1 MSAVERPMKFS
12 GTLSI
17 AREPAPSA
25 AELYSAKNLK
35 DFATGLH
42 FHSEVQIVVVSEG
55 ERKFTFRGETL
66 VLTEGDCLIIP
77 AYEPHFGSSLTDKP
91 ATFKSVYVSDTCL
104 QDLPALEG
112 CFSGELGP
120 MVLHA
125 PDFARIF
132 AGETTEDGLDV
143 DLIRKF
149 LDRNRSEM
157 SKARSV
163 PTEVGDRQL
172 ATVLSS
178 VRTILAKEMTKPPS
192 LNMLSKKMGV
202 SKFYLTRQFSKLY
215 GMSPY
220 AFNLRCRLNEA
231 KVLLAKGEPVCA
243 VAHDLGFFDQSH
255 FGLHF
260 RRVLGF
266 SPAAYQKILH

>member
-1 MSAVERPMKFS
+1 MKFS

-17 AREPAPSA
+17 VREPVPSA
-25 AELYSAKNLK
+25 AEIYSAKSLRN
-35 DFATGLH
+35 FATGLH
-42 FHSEVQIVVVSEG
+42 FHSEVQIIVVWEG

-66 VLTEGDCLIIP
+66 VLTKGDCLIIP

-91 ATFKSVYVSDTCL
+91 ATFKSVYVWDTCL

-112 CFSGELGP
+112 CFSGEFRP
-120 MVLHA
+120 IVLHS

-132 AGETTEDGLDV
+132 AGETTEDVLDIG
-143 DLIRKF
+143 LIRNL
-149 LDRNRSEM
+149 LDRNRTEI
-157 SKARSV
+157 SKARSL
-163 PTEVGDRQL
+163 TMEVQNRQL
-172 ATVLSS
+172 TAILSS
-178 VRTILAKEMTKPPS
+178 VRTILATEMTKPPS
-192 LNMLSKKMGV
+192 LNILSKKMGV

-231 KVLLAKGEPVCA
+231 KVLLAKGEPVYA

-255 FGLHF
+255 FGQHF
-260 RRVLGF
+260 RRVLGL
-266 SPAAYQKILH
+266 SPAAYQKILHQQYASAG